1 MHIKLINKKLIFEKY
16 KVKCALGKRGI
27 SEKEK
32 EGDEITPRGK
42 FQLLKVFYRKDRI
55 HLLKTAL
62 KKIPIKKNMGWCDD
76 PRSKYYNKLIKI
88 PSIYKHEKL
97 YLKKNIY
104 DIIIVLDYNLRPV
117 RKNKGSAIFLHLTKD
132 YKSTKGCIAISAINM
147 KALLNLV
154 NKKSYIEVF

>member
-1 MHIKLINKKLIFEKY
+1 MINKKLIFGKY

-27 SEKEK
+27 SEKER

-55 HLLKTAL
+55 RLLKTVL

-104 DIIIVLDYNLRPV
+104 DIIIVINYNLRPV

-132 YKSTKGCIAISAINM
+132 YKSTKGCIAISAIDM

>member
-1 MHIKLINKKLIFEKY
+1 MINKKLIFGKY

-27 SEKEK
+27 SEKER

-55 HLLKTAL
+55 RLLKTAL

-104 DIIIVLDYNLRPV
+104 DIIIVINYNLRPV

-132 YKSTKGCIAISAINM
+132 YKSTKGCIAISAIDM